1 MKSYSETRKAEPQHH
16 GQQSDAEVEARLAA
30 GGMRTLPRYIMIGG
44 FLGAGKTTVVAQLAR
59 HLTDQGLRVGLIT
72 NDQGSELVDT
82 ATLISHGFPVEEIA
96 GGCFCC
102 RFNSLMEAA
111 KKLSGKSQPDVFIAE
126 PVGSCTDLVATVTYP
141 LRRIYGHSFSIAPL
155 SVLLDPI
162 RALRVFKL
170 ADGGT
175 FSEKVLYIYRKQ
187 LEEADI
193 IVINKCDL
201 LQGAQLET
209 LHGALS
215 RQFPCAER
223 FEICARDGTG
233 LEPWFHRITHEHQC
247 ARPVM
252 DVDYE
257 TYAQGEALLGWLN
270 ATVQFWSQAP
280 FDGNAIL
287 SQLAIDL
294 QHRLNAEGAEVAHL
308 KMTLDPENGFGDL
321 GVMNLVRND
330 YVPELSQ
337 HLSDP
342 LQRGE
347 LIVNMRAEVA
357 PELLDQL
364 LTTALEHCTRKNRGL
379 NVKVQHQE
387 HFRPGKPTPTFRM
400 RAFA

>member
-1 MKSYSETRKAEPQHH
+1 MSSDGEPQSNEHEL
-16 GQQSDAEVEARLAA
+16 DAEVETRSLNPA
-30 GGMRTLPRYIMIGG
+30 RYIMVGG
-44 FLGAGKTTVVAQLAR
+44 FLGAGKTTAVAKLAR
-59 HLTDQGLRVGLIT
+59 CLTDQGRRVGLIT

-82 ATLISHGFPVEEIA
+82 AMLASHGFPVEEIA

-102 RFNSLMEAA
+102 RFHSLMEAA
-111 KKLSGKSQPDVFIAE
+111 KKLSGESRPDVFIAE
-126 PVGSCTDLVATVTYP
+126 PVGSCTDLVATVAYP
-141 LRRIYGHSFSIAPL
+141 LRRIYGENFSIAPL

-162 RALRVFKL
+162 RALRVFNL
-170 ADGGT
+170 AEGGT

-201 LQGAQLET
+201 LEGAQL
-209 LHGALS
+209 GALRAALS
-215 RQFPCAER
+215 DQFPCAER

-233 LEPWFHRITHEHQC
+233 LEPWFQRITHDCQL

-252 DVDYE
+252 EVDYE
-257 TYAQGEALLGWLN
+257 TYAEGEALLGWLN

-287 SQLAIDL
+287 SQLALDL
-294 QHRLNAEGAEVAHL
+294 QHRLNTEGAEVAHL
-308 KMTLDPENGFGDL
+308 KMTLAPESGFGDL
-321 GVMNLVRND
+321 GVINLVRND
-330 YVPELSQ
+330 YAPELSQ
-337 HLSDP
+337 NLSDP

-347 LIVNMRAEVA
+347 LIINMRAEVA
-357 PELLDQL
+357 PELLGQL
-364 LTTALEHCTRKNRGL
+364 LANALEHCARKNRGL

-400 RAFA
+400 RVFA